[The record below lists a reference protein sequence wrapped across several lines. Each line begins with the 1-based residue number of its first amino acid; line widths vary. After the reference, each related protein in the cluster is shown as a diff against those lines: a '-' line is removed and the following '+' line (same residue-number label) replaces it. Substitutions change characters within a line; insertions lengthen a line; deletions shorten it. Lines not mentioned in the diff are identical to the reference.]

1 VVKIKAG
8 DNTVYSLPTYN
19 LVSQPFKNWRNVK
32 EVGARRLKIAFP
44 VDGLGIAPVSLA
56 QQKELTA
63 DGYWKT
69 PEGWESVTNLEAFR
83 FWAQDFLEGHG
94 DVHPDLVRLV
104 KIGDPVGRGLPVE
117 MVFYTR
123 LTGFPDYEHLH
134 SHLLCHYLATLPK
147 FGLSVFQEPIGV
159 LKG

>member
-1 VVKIKAG
+1 
-8 DNTVYSLPTYN
+8 
-19 LVSQPFKNWRNVK
+19 
-32 EVGARRLKIAFP
+32 
-44 VDGLGIAPVSLA
+44 
-56 QQKELTA
+56 
-63 DGYWKT
+63 
-69 PEGWESVTNLEAFR
+69 
-83 FWAQDFLEGHG
+83 
-94 DVHPDLVRLV
+94 
-104 KIGDPVGRGLPVE
+104 